1 MSLRNGWSIDS
12 ALVDY
17 KADEVSSGVTLI
29 HVYGT
34 ASTIG
39 AIRISNRGTGGVRG
53 LRYTTGSSH
62 SLTTAPVMSGV
73 THGVTIDAPV
83 AGVFTVDESL
93 ISTVRATDPALVY
106 TSSSLVVIK
115 GVRGT
120 RRINRWYGLPVGYS
134 ANPARPTQGNLH
146 AIPLRLDAVTLISSL
161 AVNVITGQA
170 GAVVRMGIY
179 GDDAGQPGVRI
190 LDAGTAAATTAGAK
204 TVSFTPQRL
213 TPGDYWLVYA
223 VQGADNVA
231 LTGIEGTSMDIP
243 ATSAANAIGGNSVAV
258 SGIAGA
264 LPNSFGT
271 LVSSSTVVA
280 RMSYLSPSP
289 S

>member
-1 MSLRNGWSIDS
+1 M
-12 ALVDY
+12 
-17 KADEVSSGVTLI
+17 
-29 HVYGT
+29 
-34 ASTIG
+34 
-39 AIRISNRGTGGVRG
+39 
-53 LRYTTGSSH
+53 
-62 SLTTAPVMSGV
+62 
-73 THGVTIDAPV
+73 
-83 AGVFTVDESL
+83 
-93 ISTVRATDPALVY
+93 RATDPALVY

-120 RRINRWYGLPVGYS
+120 RRINRWYGLPSGYG
-134 ANPARPTQGNLH
+134 ATPARPTQGNLH

-231 LTGIEGTSMDIP
+231 LTGVEGMSMDIP

-258 SGIAGA
+258 TGIAGA

-271 LVSSSTVVA
+271 LVSSSTIVA

-289 S
+289 G